1 MIESTGCFKKSSL
14 GNKYAFCVYCQIDIS
29 FLRLINLE
37 YHMKT
42 TKHAL
47 AKNAFEAICENDVNN
62 TDRDNEDEV
71 FKNRNKI
78 RKKYKNNK
86 KFETREI
93 GLFYES
99 DSSLSLDEES
109 NAAKIAS
116 LMSQKRKRKVHNYSN
131 F

>member
-1 MIESTGCFKKSSL
+1 MI
-14 GNKYAFCVYCQIDIS
+14 AS
-29 FLRLINLE
+29 FVWEVR
-37 YHMKT
+37 
-42 TKHAL
+42 
-47 AKNAFEAICENDVNN
+47 AICKNDVNN

-86 KFETREI
+86 IFETREI